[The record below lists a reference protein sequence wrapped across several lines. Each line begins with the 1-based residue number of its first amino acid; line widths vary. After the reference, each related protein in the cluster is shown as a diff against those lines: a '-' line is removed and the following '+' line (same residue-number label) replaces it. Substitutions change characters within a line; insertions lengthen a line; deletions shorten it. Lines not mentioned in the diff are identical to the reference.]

1 MDDNTLNFLDILTI
15 LSFIIGLQNLDLNQK
30 QMAGVM
36 TELQDN
42 QNAMLDQIIK
52 QNDQIIKLIK
62 ELQYAQ
68 SSNSSHNQK

>member
-15 LSFIIGLQNLDLNQK
+15 LSFIVGLQNLDLNQK
-30 QMAGVM
+30 QVAGVM

-42 QNAMLDQIIK
+42 QNTMLDKIIK

>member
-1 MDDNTLNFLDILTI
+1 MDDNNLNFLDILTI
-15 LSFIIGLQNLDLNQK
+15 LSFIVSLQNLDLNQK
-30 QMAGVM
+30 QVAGVM

-42 QNAMLDQIIK
+42 QNTMLDKIIK

-68 SSNSSHNQK
+68 SSNSSNN